1 MSLLQPYSRNIYIL
15 LNTLPT
21 YLHGQVVKRVEIEI
35 GEIEKD
41 EIKEKKKHRKEYLY
55 AVAVLG
61 VVGLLFAMATGVPI
75 GAQVAVPALS
85 SVAYFFEGGHEL
97 NVPQA
102 TWYYITHGHWPGYQD
117 WVDALMG
124 VGLSYPMACAIAGI
138 LYLLDVIS
146 YKTLMAV
153 LLAFLDPAFAI
164 GIVGSLLAF

>member
-1 MSLLQPYSRNIYIL
+1 M
-15 LNTLPT
+15 
-21 YLHGQVVKRVEIEI
+21 KKEI
-35 GEIEKD
+35 GE
-41 EIKEKKKHRKEYLY
+41 KKKNRKEYLY

-61 VVGLLFAMATGVPI
+61 VVGLLFAMATGIPI
-75 GAQVAVPALS
+75 GAQVAVPALN
-85 SVAYFFEGGHEL
+85 SVAYFFDGRHNL

>member
-1 MSLLQPYSRNIYIL
+1 M
-15 LNTLPT
+15 
-21 YLHGQVVKRVEIEI
+21 EIEI

-41 EIKEKKKHRKEYLY
+41 EIKEEKKNRKEYLY

-61 VVGLLFAMATGVPI
+61 VVGLLFAMVTGMPI

-85 SVAYFFEGGHEL
+85 SVAYFFDGGHNL
-97 NVPQA
+97 NVPHA

-124 VGLSYPMACAIAGI
+124 VGLSYPMSCAIAGI

-146 YKTLMAV
+146 YKT
-153 LLAFLDPAFAI
+153 
-164 GIVGSLLAF
+164 